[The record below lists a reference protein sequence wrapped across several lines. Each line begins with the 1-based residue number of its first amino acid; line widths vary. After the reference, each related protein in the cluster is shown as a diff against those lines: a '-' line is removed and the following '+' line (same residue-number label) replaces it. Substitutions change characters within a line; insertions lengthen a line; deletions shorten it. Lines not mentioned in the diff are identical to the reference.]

1 MIVTARQLE
10 DLHRQNGSNGH
21 VTLPYRA
28 RLTPLAADWIR
39 LKKIALGYGDIAKPA
54 NGNGHGHGEANA
66 AVAAPK
72 ADGACCTGC
81 AHDAATGAAPTA
93 CCGTGS
99 TGTGGF
105 LWWCDG
111 PCGPAKAALLAQ
123 EKESTLTALDVPA
136 DAKRL
141 VQVLKAMAAEV
152 KSGRAAGG
160 VLMVQNAALAAVYA
174 NRCPSLRAVVGT
186 CQDAVEQGVKQVAA
200 NVLVIE
206 YPQKTLQQMRNML
219 GRFVKANRTLSD
231 DVKRQLQD
239 LATCG

>member
-39 LKKIALGYGDIAKPA
+39 LKKIALGYGDVANPA
-54 NGNGHGHGEANA
+54 NGNGNGHPRSHRHSA
-66 AVAAPK
+66 AAKSDA
-72 ADGACCTGC
+72 ACCTGC
-81 AHDAATGAAPTA
+81 AYDAAGAATT

-99 TGTGGF
+99 AAAGGF

-160 VLMVQNAALAAVYA
+160 VLMVQNAALATVYA
-174 NRCPSLRAVVGT
+174 NRCPSLRAVIGT